1 MAIRRDGARRV
12 PLRTRLVRAPLWA
25 RLVAGTLLL
34 VAVALVL
41 TGFVGTRMLRG
52 YLTDKLDQ
60 QLQFASHVRGPQPG
74 GPPASGDQN
83 GGRPSDDGR
92 GRRFM
97 GVYSVILN
105 ADGTIA
111 EQVADPF
118 TDDRPALPMLSS
130 AEVADRHG
138 HPFTVNSASGRSGR
152 WRVVVRSEDQDH
164 SRLVA
169 LSLAEADSTVGRL
182 ALIDAGVGA
191 VVLACL
197 AVAGYFLV
205 RVSLRPLVEIE
216 DTAEAIAAGDLARR
230 VPDRAVP
237 AEVARLGGA
246 LNGMLV
252 QIESA
257 FRDRESSAASARRS
271 EDRMRRFVADAS
283 HELRTPLT
291 SIRGFAE
298 LYRQEA
304 YGRGDAADPEAA
316 KVLRRIEEE
325 ASRMGLLVEDLLLLA
340 RMDQQRPLEAR
351 PVDLLS
357 LAAGAVL
364 DAQALAPD
372 REIDLIRLDGSDSP
386 VTVIGDEVRLRQVL
400 TNLIANALT
409 HTPAGTPF
417 RVGVG
422 VAGRGEAGPA
432 GEGGRSVVL
441 EVADEGPGLPA
452 GQAERVFERF
462 YRAERSRSRA
472 HGGSGLGL
480 SIVAALVHAHGGS
493 VELKTAPGEGAV
505 FRVLLRGV

>member
-1 MAIRRDGARRV
+1 MRNRRDGVRRV

-34 VAVALVL
+34 VAVALVV
-41 TGFVGTRMLRG
+41 TGLVGIRMLRG
-52 YLTDKLDQ
+52 YLTDKVDQ
-60 QLQFASHVRGPQPG
+60 QLQFATHTRVPQQG
-74 GPPASGDQN
+74 APPAAAARPPDQQ
-83 GGRPSDDGR
+83 RM
-92 GRRFM
+92 RRFT
-97 GVYSVILN
+97 GLYYSVILN
-105 ADGTIA
+105 PDGTIA
-111 EQVADPF
+111 DRLADPL
-118 TDDRPALPMLSS
+118 TEDLPALPVLS
-130 AEVADRHG
+130 ADAVAKRNG
-138 HPFTVNSASGRSGR
+138 HPFTVGSVNGRNGR
-152 WRVVVRSEDQDH
+152 WRVVARSEANGR
-164 SRLVA
+164 SRVAA
-169 LSLAEADSTVGRL
+169 LSLGEADNTVARL
-182 ALIDAGVGA
+182 TLIDAGVGA
-191 VVLACL
+191 VVLAFL
-197 AVAGYFLV
+197 AGAGYVLV

-216 DTAEAIAAGDLARR
+216 DTAEAIAAGDLASR
-230 VPDRAVP
+230 VPDRAAP

-246 LNGMLV
+246 LNGMLA

-257 FRDRESSAASARRS
+257 FRDRESSAASALRS

-304 YGRGDAADPEAA
+304 RGRGEAADPEAA

-340 RMDQQRPLEAR
+340 RMDQQRPLEES

-372 REIDLIRLDGSDSP
+372 REIDLVRLDGSDTP
-386 VTVIGDEVRLRQVL
+386 VTVIGDEVRLRQVI
-400 TNLIANALT
+400 TNLIGNALT
-409 HTPAGTPF
+409 HTPSGTPI

-422 VAGRGEAGPA
+422 IADHGAPDGDR
-432 GEGGRSVVL
+432 RVVL

-452 GQAERVFERF
+452 AQAERVFERF

-493 VELKTAPGEGAV
+493 VELETAPGEGAL
-505 FRVLLRGV
+505 FRVVLRGT

>member
-1 MAIRRDGARRV
+1 VRGRGDDVRRV
-12 PLRTRLVRAPLWA
+12 PLRILLVRAPLWA

-34 VAVALVL
+34 VAVALVV
-41 TGFVGTRMLRG
+41 TGLVGTRMLRG
-52 YLTDKLDQ
+52 YLTDKMDQ
-60 QLQFASHVRGPQPG
+60 QLQFAGHSRGPQSS
-74 GPPASGDQN
+74 GPQQSGPQTG
-83 GGRPSDDGR
+83 GGRPPDQQHV
-92 GRRFM
+92 RRLM
-97 GVYSVILN
+97 GLYSVVLN
-105 ADGTIA
+105 SDGTTA
-111 EQVADPF
+111 EQIADPF
-118 TDDRPALPMLSS
+118 TDDRPALPVLSGDT
-130 AEVADRHG
+130 VAGRHG
-138 HPFTVNSASGRSGR
+138 RPFTVDSAGGSDDR
-152 WRVVVRSEDQDH
+152 WRVVARLEDGG
-164 SRLVA
+164 RIRVVA
-169 LSLAEADSTVGRL
+169 LSLGETDSTVARL

-197 AVAGYFLV
+197 AVAGYVLV
-205 RVSLRPLVEIE
+205 RGSLRPLVEIE

-246 LNGMLV
+246 LNGMLA

-298 LYRQEA
+298 LYRQEMRV
-304 YGRGDAADPEAA
+304 RGDAADPEAA
-316 KVLRRIEEE
+316 KVLSRIEEE

-340 RMDQQRPLEAR
+340 RMDQQRPLESR

-372 REIDLIRLDGSDSP
+372 REIDLVRLDGSDSP
-386 VTVIGDEVRLRQVL
+386 VIVIGDEVRLRQVI
-400 TNLIANALT
+400 TNLIGNALT

-422 VAGRGEAGPA
+422 IADGRVE
-432 GEGGRSVVL
+432 GEGRRVLL
-441 EVADEGPGLPA
+441 EVADEGPGLVA

-493 VELKTAPGEGAV
+493 VELRTAPGEGAV
-505 FRVLLRGV
+505 FRVVLRGV

>member
-1 MAIRRDGARRV
+1 MWNRPGGAGRA

-41 TGFVGTRMLRG
+41 TGLVGTRMLRG

-60 QLQFASHVRGPQPG
+60 QLQFASHSRGPQPG
-74 GPPASGDQN
+74 GDQL
-83 GGRPSDDGR
+83 GGRPPDQLR

-97 GVYSVILN
+97 GIYAVILN
-105 ADGTIA
+105 ADGTLA
-111 EQVADPF
+111 EPLADPF
-118 TDDRPALPMLSS
+118 TDDRPALPTLS
-130 AEVADRHG
+130 AGEVAARHA
-138 HPFTVNSASGRSGR
+138 HPFTVDSANGSGGR
-152 WRVVVRSEDQDH
+152 WRVVARSEGDG
-164 SRLVA
+164 RTRVVA
-169 LSLAEADSTVGRL
+169 MSLAEGDSTVARL
-182 ALIDAGVGA
+182 GLIDAGVGA

-197 AVAGYFLV
+197 AVAGYVLV

-230 VPDRAVP
+230 VPERAVP

-246 LNGMLV
+246 LNGMLA

-257 FRDRESSAASARRS
+257 FRDRESSEVSARRS

-304 YGRGDAADPEAA
+304 RGRGDAADPEAA

-340 RMDQQRPLEAR
+340 RMDQQRPLDSR

-372 REIDLIRLDGSDSP
+372 REIDLIRLDASDSP
-386 VTVIGDEVRLRQVL
+386 VTVIGDEVRLRQVI
-400 TNLIANALT
+400 TNLITNALT

-422 VAGRGEAGPA
+422 IAEEGNAGLARWGDK
-432 GEGGRSVVL
+432 RVVL

-452 GQAERVFERF
+452 AQAERVFERF
-462 YRAERSRSRA
+462 YRAEQSRSRA

-480 SIVAALVHAHGGS
+480 SIVVALVHAHGGS
-493 VELKTAPGEGAV
+493 VELETAPGEGAV
-505 FRVLLRGV
+505 FRIVLRGV

>member
-1 MAIRRDGARRV
+1 
-12 PLRTRLVRAPLWA
+12 
-25 RLVAGTLLL
+25 

-41 TGFVGTRMLRG
+41 TGLVGTRMLRG
-52 YLTDKLDQ
+52 YLTDKMDQ

-74 GPPASGDQN
+74 GPGN
-83 GGRPSDDGR
+83 GGSRNNGSGSGVRPPEQQRLSRLLGL
-92 GRRFM
+92 
-97 GVYSVILN
+97 YSVILN
-105 ADGTIA
+105 PDGTTA

-118 TDDRPALPMLSS
+118 TDDRPALPALT
-130 AEVADRHG
+130 AGTVAARRG
-138 HPFTVNSASGRSGR
+138 HPFTVDSSNGRGGR
-152 WRVVVRSEDQDH
+152 WRVVARSEEAD
-164 SRLVA
+164 RTRVVA
-169 LSLAEADSTVGRL
+169 LSLDETDSTVARL
-182 ALIDAGVGA
+182 ALIDAGVGT

-197 AVAGYFLV
+197 AVAGYVLV

-230 VPDRAVP
+230 VPDGVAP

-271 EDRMRRFVADAS
+271 EDRMRSFVADAS

-298 LYRQEA
+298 LYRQEMS
-304 YGRGDAADPEAA
+304 GRGGDADPEAA

-364 DAQALAPD
+364 DAQSLAPD
-372 REIDLIRLDGSDSP
+372 REIDLVRLDDSDAP
-386 VTVIGDEVRLRQVL
+386 VTVIGDEVRLRQVI
-400 TNLIANALT
+400 TNLIGNALT
-409 HTPAGTPF
+409 HTPPGTPF

-422 VAGRGEAGPA
+422 IARHRAP
-432 GEGGRSVVL
+432 GEGRQVLL

-452 GQAERVFERF
+452 AQAERVFERF

-493 VELKTAPGEGAV
+493 VELDTAPGRGAV
-505 FRVLLRGV
+505 FRVTLRGV